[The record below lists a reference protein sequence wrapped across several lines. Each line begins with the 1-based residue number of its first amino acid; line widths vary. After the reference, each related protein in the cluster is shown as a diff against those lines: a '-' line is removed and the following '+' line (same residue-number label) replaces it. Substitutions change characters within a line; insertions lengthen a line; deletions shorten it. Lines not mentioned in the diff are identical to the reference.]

1 MQTKA
6 HLRPHEHGN
15 ILKFDFCKIRTQ
27 VFTTVDVFALIK
39 NKYVLKIYC
48 LSPCVTVTLV
58 IQQNLVAWKKA
69 KFGFDVFSGL
79 LTLTFEPETYA
90 AYFQGLS
97 LNVFYLQGYFNKI

>member
-1 MQTKA
+1 M
-6 HLRPHEHGN
+6 
-15 ILKFDFCKIRTQ
+15 
-27 VFTTVDVFALIK
+27 FTTVDVFALIK
-39 NKYVLKIYC
+39 NKYILKIYC

-58 IQQNLVAWKKA
+58 IPQNLVAWKKA

-97 LNVFYLQGYFNKI
+97 LNVFYLQGYFNKIWQIRFMQDCSADGEITYLFACTIP